1 MKKFFR
7 ITLRTLGILVVFIG
21 LIAAYIQV
29 KGIPSYPELTAAIP
43 KDFKVVSTPEKV
55 EKGMKIATLLCS
67 ACHLSDQEQR
77 FSGKELRD
85 MPAFFGKAYSM
96 NITQDT
102 AKGIGNWTD
111 GELLYF
117 LRTGVRSNGTFAAFM
132 PKFPLMAD
140 DDIQSV
146 IAFLRSEAAV
156 VQPSKLEPP
165 LSEPSFFSKIL
176 TNTVFKP
183 SPYDKAPA
191 HVPPITDEV
200 EHGKYL
206 VNAVYDCAN
215 CHSADFV
222 TNDDL
227 DPTKNKGYLG
237 GGNTLLDLDGNKI
250 KSANLTFDKE
260 TGIGTWSVE
269 DFISA
274 VKYGKAKNG
283 NALRYPMLP
292 RTVLDSAEI
301 KAIYEYLKT
310 VPVINNPV
318 DRSVQKP

>member
-1 MKKFFR
+1 MKRFFR
-7 ITLRTLGILVVFIG
+7 ITLRTLGILVVLIG
-21 LIAAYIQV
+21 LTAAYIQI
-29 KGIPSYPELTAAIP
+29 KGIPNYPELTAAIP

-55 EKGMKIATLLCS
+55 ARGMKIASMQCN
-67 ACHLSDQEQR
+67 ACHLSEQEQR
-77 FSGKELRD
+77 FSGKELHD
-85 MPAFFGKAYSM
+85 LPPVFGKAYSM

-111 GELLYF
+111 GELVYF
-117 LRTGVRSNGTFAAFM
+117 LRTGVRSDGSFAAFM

-146 IAFLRSEAAV
+146 IAFLRSDAAV

-176 TNTVFKP
+176 ANSVFKP
-183 SPYDKAPA
+183 APFDKAPA

-200 EHGKYL
+200 THGKYL
-206 VNAVYDCAN
+206 ANAVYDCAN

-222 TNDDL
+222 TNDEL
-227 DPTKNKGYLG
+227 DPTKNKGFFG
-237 GGNTLLDLDGNKI
+237 GGNILLDLDGNKI

-260 TGIGTWSVE
+260 TGIGSWSVE

-310 VPVINNPV
+310 IPPIKNPV
-318 DRSVQKP
+318 DRNVQKQ